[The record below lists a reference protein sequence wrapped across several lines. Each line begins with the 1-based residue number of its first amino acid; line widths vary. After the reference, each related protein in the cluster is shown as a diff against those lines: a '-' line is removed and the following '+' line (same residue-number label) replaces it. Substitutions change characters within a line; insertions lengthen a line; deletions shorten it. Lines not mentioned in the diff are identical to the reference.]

1 MNEIFKIHQKEE
13 LSGINCISAREL
25 YKRLEVKTQFTKWWQ
40 RNLAAGFKENIDYL
54 LVSQKRLTNNKKNP
68 ETICLEAFISLDMA
82 KQICMLQKTDMG
94 KQFRQYFIE
103 CEKRLQEAKNKAL
116 SVPVVSSLPEKS
128 ENVPGVIMYGKTQI
142 NYINRNGVY
151 FFRLSDIKPL
161 MCFIK
166 QTFKFIPDSD
176 IIKVHNPKNNRFSYY
191 AKDSALYDVLRCF
204 PKRVFCIWFCELF
217 RKMKK
222 QGQLLLE
229 FKKDETKKVSLEIKN
244 DSLKEEIKSFL
255 DVLEQERKTKTF
267 DILTRYKSFSLQDL
281 QTVQAFVLNERKNE
295 LYQDVLSFCNQ
306 KAITISDFLTLSEKL
321 NNTLLSI

>member
-1 MNEIFKIHQKEE
+1 MNEIFKIHQNKAIT
-13 LSGINCISAREL
+13 GINCISAREL
-25 YKRLEVKTQFTKWWQ
+25 YKRLEVKTKFPTWWE
-40 RNLAAGFKENIDYL
+40 RIEKAGFRENIDYL
-54 LVSQKRLTNNKKNP
+54 LHSQKRETNNKKNP
-68 ETICLEAFISLDMA
+68 QTKYNDYLISLDMA
-82 KQICMLQKTDMG
+82 KEICMLQKNDIG
-94 KQFRQYFIE
+94 KQFRLYFIE

>member
-1 MNEIFKIHQKEE
+1 MNEIFKIHQNKAIT
-13 LSGINCISAREL
+13 GINCISAREL
-25 YKRLEVKTQFTKWWQ
+25 YKRLEVKTKFPTWWE
-40 RNLAAGFKENIDYL
+40 RIEKASFKVEKDFFP
-54 LVSQKRLTNNKKNP
+54 K
-68 ETICLEAFISLDMA
+68 LEKSTGGRQATDFFISLDMA
-82 KQICMLQKTDMG
+82 KEICMLQKNDIG

-151 FFRLSDIKPL
+151 FFRLSDIKAL
-161 MCFIK
+161 TASIK
-166 QTFKFIPDSD
+166 PPFHLILISD
-176 IIKVHNPKNNRFSYY
+176 TIKIYTKESRRLAYY
-191 AKDSALYDVLRCF
+191 VKDSALYEILQHF
-204 PKRVFCIWFCELF
+204 PARVFCTWFCELF
-217 RKMKK
+217 HKIKK

-267 DILTRYKSFSLQDL
+267 DILTKYKSFSLQDL

>member
-1 MNEIFKIHQKEE
+1 MNEIFKIHQNKAIT
-13 LSGINCISAREL
+13 GINCISAREL
-25 YKRLEVKTQFTKWWQ
+25 YKRLEVKTKFPTWWE
-40 RNLAAGFKENIDYL
+40 RIEKASFKVEKDFFP
-54 LVSQKRLTNNKKNP
+54 K
-68 ETICLEAFISLDMA
+68 LEKSTGGRQATDFFISLDMA
-82 KQICMLQKTDMG
+82 KEICMLQKNDIG

-176 IIKVHNPKNNRFSYY
+176 IIKVHNPKSNRFSYY

-244 DSLKEEIKSFL
+244 DPLKEEIKSFL

>member
-1 MNEIFKIHQKEE
+1 MNEIFKIHQNEAIT
-13 LSGINCISAREL
+13 GINCISAREL
-25 YKRLEVKTQFTKWWQ
+25 YKRLEVKTKFPTWWE
-40 RNLAAGFKENIDYL
+40 RIEKTGFKENIEYL
-54 LVSQKRLTNNKKNP
+54 LLSQKRETNNKKNP
-68 ETICLEAFISLDMA
+68 QTKYNDYLISLDMA
-82 KQICMLQKTDMG
+82 KEICMLQKNDIG

-128 ENVPGVIMYGKTQI
+128 ENVPGVIMYGKTEI

-151 FFRLSDIKPL
+151 FFRLSDIKAL

-166 QTFKFIPDSD
+166 QSFNLISDSD

-191 AKDSALYDVLRCF
+191 AKDSALYDVLRHF
-204 PKRVFCIWFCELF
+204 PKRVFCKWFCELF
-217 RKMKK
+217 HKIKK

-229 FKKDETKKVSLEIKN
+229 FKKNEN
-244 DSLKEEIKSFL
+244 DSLKEEIKSFF

-281 QTVQAFVLNERKNE
+281 QTIQAFVLYRGKTDI
-295 LYQDVLSFCNQ
+295 LYQDIISFCNQ
-306 KAITISDFLTLSEKL
+306 KSITISDFLTRS
-321 NNTLLSI
+321 